1 MAYEPPDW
9 GQPLRLKEVRQ
20 AYVAVCGFL
29 DRCTSVR
36 EAPKGG
42 SLTIHERGRFS
53 PPNYHHEPFVAAATA
68 AFGSGDRQLGV
79 QMFPDTGYTEYKHEW
94 RIPSTGIERAIDLVA
109 TCPRSGP
116 EDVPPMSFFLAW
128 RFRLRDPRTGEALP
142 SIGRE
147 SWLHLSLT
155 TSPSAGFDLNF
166 PFERPDAQFLEYLH
180 LLRPHLPIR
189 LAKSRFR
196 HLTPTGDGTSY
207 VRRKIEAGLFDGL

>member
-1 MAYEPPDW
+1 
-9 GQPLRLKEVRQ
+9 LRLKEVRQ

-116 EDVPPMSFFLAW
+116 EDVPPMSFSLAW

-142 SIGRE
+142 SIGGVLAPFIPNNVSLGWVRPE
-147 SWLHLSLT
+147 LSFRT
-155 TSPSAGFDLNF
+155 PRCPVPRVPAPTPPTSPHPAS
-166 PFERPDAQFLEYLH
+166 
-180 LLRPHLPIR
+180 
-189 LAKSRFR
+189 
-196 HLTPTGDGTSY
+196 
-207 VRRKIEAGLFDGL
+207 KIEIPSPHAYGRRHVLCAT

>member
-1 MAYEPPDW
+1 MSGEYRQLASSAPSISSRPAHEVD
-9 GQPLRLKEVRQ
+9 LRMSRPCPSL
-20 AYVAVCGFL
+20 
-29 DRCTSVR
+29 SH
-36 EAPKGG
+36 GG
-42 SLTIHERGRFS
+42 SGF
-53 PPNYHHEPFVAAATA
+53 A
-68 AFGSGDRQLGV
+68 
-79 QMFPDTGYTEYKHEW
+79 
-94 RIPSTGIERAIDLVA
+94 IPVPARLYR
-109 TCPRSGP
+109 RS
-116 EDVPPMSFFLAW
+116 A
-128 RFRLRDPRTGEALP
+128 
-142 SIGRE
+142 E